1 MFDRIKNY
9 IKGSAYSAVKTQVI
23 PIGRGNRI
31 PVDAGGN
38 MVFATCVETLAKN
51 LAQIKWGLYGSD
63 NEEISNTMA
72 LFRKTLNL
80 QPYPGINA
88 YDFWNYMEKQRQG
101 GNAFAYL
108 KFDKAGLLEYMIP
121 LDNERM
127 KVYWDTANILEG
139 KRKIIYEY
147 FDQTG
152 GQTFTFLP
160 EEVFHVKAYSAN
172 GIIGRSALSV
182 LFDTLKADAEVESS
196 LRTAVENGFN
206 GTIVLSYT
214 SDLSESKQKELQSR
228 VKELLKNSR
237 NTILP
242 LPAGMTATNIGN
254 DIKGY
259 FEALKTTNAQA
270 ISSFFGIPLVMLN
283 IGGGAGMATFSTN
296 QLMSFYSGTIA
307 PIIAQYANELTVK
320 LLTQRQ
326 IAKGC
331 RFDSANDVFDM
342 LDSQAKASVLCSYTG
357 AGILTPNEARASL
370 QYPARDG
377 GDTLTQRGGTGA
389 LGDSAANEGG
399 RGNSKEEQDGT

>member
-9 IKGSAYSAVKTQVI
+9 FKGTAYSAVETRVI

-31 PVDAGGN
+31 PVDADGN
-38 MVFATCVETLAKN
+38 MVFATCVEALAKN
-51 LAQIKWGLYGSD
+51 LAQIRWGLYGSD
-63 NEEISNTMA
+63 NKEVDNTMA
-72 LFRKTLNL
+72 LFRKALNL
-80 QPYPGINA
+80 SPYPGINA

-108 KFDKAGLLEYMIP
+108 KFDNAGLLEYMIP
-121 LDNERM
+121 LDGAHM
-127 KVYWDTANILEG
+127 KVYWDTTNVLEG

-147 FDQTG
+147 FDQVTG
-152 GQTFTFLP
+152 QNFTFLP
-160 EEVFHVKAYSAN
+160 EEVLHVKAYSIN
-172 GIIGRSALSV
+172 GIVGRPAISV
-182 LFDTLKADAEVESS
+182 LRDTLKADAEVESS
-196 LRTAVENGFN
+196 LRSSVENGFS

-214 SDLSESKQKELQSR
+214 SDLSESKQKELQNR
-228 VKELLKNSR
+228 VKELLKNSK

-259 FEALKTTNAQA
+259 FEALKSTNAQA
-270 ISSFFGIPLVMLN
+270 ISSFFGIPLAMLN

-326 IAKGC
+326 IAKGY
-331 RFDSANDVFDM
+331 RFDTANDVFDM
-342 LDSQAKASVLCSYTG
+342 LDAQAKATVLCAYKG
-357 AGILTPNEARASL
+357 AGILSANEARASL
-370 QYPARDG
+370 QYPAKNGGDELIAVGTGGTLGDNAGKNGG
-377 GDTLTQRGGTGA
+377 GDTT
-389 LGDSAANEGG
+389 
-399 RGNSKEEQDGT
+399 EEVK